1 MLLLFASTLLGADVP
16 SDPESTAPTYRA
28 VILVAV
34 SSTHLAPTTGAENG
48 PTPAVLVA
56 QALEYPD
63 LTRIIVAPPE
73 VEESGVDPDVF
84 LSEIV
89 AAVMK
94 QDRLDVEFAYVAPH
108 ETPATKAYNLKYG
121 ANAMALAESGVAH
134 SLPLIRDDAATVLVG
149 RARHLGADGAKLHG
163 EAYVD
168 SDRLFDGDV
177 DAVEIEPIPEAP
189 GVRGRVARWLPGGW
203 KTGRA
208 VQTGGSNLVVER
220 EGVVTERLVKR
231 STFYRHHIDWKL
243 VYQ

>member
-1 MLLLFASTLLGADVP
+1 MLLLFGSTLLGPNVP
-16 SDPESTAPTYRA
+16 SDPESA
-28 VILVAV
+28 VDARYAVTLVAV
-34 SSTHLAPTTGAENG
+34 SSTLLAPTTGTADG
-48 PTPAVLVA
+48 PTPAVLVE
-56 QALEYPD
+56 QALEDPD
-63 LTRIIVAPPE
+63 LTRVIVAPPD
-73 VEESGVDPDVF
+73 VAESGVEPDVF

-89 AAVMK
+89 AAIMK
-94 QDRLDVEFAYVAPH
+94 QDRLDVEIAYVAPY
-108 ETPATKAYNLKYG
+108 ETPATKVYGLKYG
-121 ANAMALAESGVAH
+121 ANAMAMAESGVAQ

-149 RARHLGADGAKLHG
+149 RARHLGAEDAKLHG

-177 DAVEIEPIPEAP
+177 DAVEIEPILEEP

-243 VYQ
+243 VGP